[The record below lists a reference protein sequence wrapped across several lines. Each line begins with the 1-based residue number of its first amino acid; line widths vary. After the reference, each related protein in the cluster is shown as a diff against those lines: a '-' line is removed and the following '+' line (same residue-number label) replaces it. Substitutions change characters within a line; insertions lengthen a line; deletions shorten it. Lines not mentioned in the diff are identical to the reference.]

1 MRDAGKLAVFGGAPV
16 MPPGIQRT
24 RWPRW
29 TAPEIEELGRVLKQ
43 EQLFGSDAPQVSLLE
58 QEWARRVGV
67 DYCAAVSSGTAAL
80 HTALWAAGVEPGD
93 EVLVPAY
100 SFMATALAVLHQGAV
115 PVFVDVQRHSY
126 NLDPLEAAKH
136 LTPRTKALVVV
147 HLFGL
152 PADMDEINAV
162 ARRHG
167 LAVIEDCAHALGA
180 VYKGRWTGSLG
191 DAAAFSLNAVKNA
204 VAGEAGL
211 FTTVHPGFFGRLD
224 GLGLRVT
231 LNARR
236 EEGKY
241 PLASLGY
248 NYRCSVVAATLA
260 RGQLARLDELNRIR
274 QQNCERLTEQL
285 RELPGVIPPQV
296 PADRTHVYH
305 MYRVRFDPQALGV
318 EANPAEFRAKVVAAL
333 ACEGVL
339 LRSWMNWTLPSL
351 PIFSDPAGFEACYPW
366 KRTWPAGRVYDARDY
381 PEANRIV
388 QETSMVA
395 EAPTA
400 VTAEIID
407 YLAVGFRKVLSRI
420 DEVLKIKLSDRLCDG
435 GLANQDEIVA
445 QAMAAN
451 R

>member
-1 MRDAGKLAVFGGAPV
+1 
-16 MPPGIQRT
+16 MPPAIQRT

-29 TAPEIEELGRVLKQ
+29 TAAEIEELGRVLKQ
-43 EQLFGSDAPQVSLLE
+43 EQLFGSDAPQVALLE
-58 QEWARRVGV
+58 QEWGRRVGV

-126 NLDPLEAAKH
+126 NLDPVEVAKH
-136 LTPRTKALVVV
+136 ITPRTKALVVV

-152 PADMDEINAV
+152 PADMEEINAV
-162 ARRHG
+162 AHRHG
-167 LAVIEDCAHALGA
+167 LAVIEDCAHAPGA
-180 VYKGRWTGSLG
+180 AYKGRLTGSLG

-211 FTTVHPGFFGRLD
+211 FTTRHPEFFSRLD
-224 GLGLRVT
+224 GLGLRIT
-231 LNARR
+231 LNAPR
-236 EEGKY
+236 EEAKY

-260 RGQLARLDELNRIR
+260 RGQLARLEELNRIR
-274 QQNCERLTEQL
+274 QQNCQRLTEQL
-285 RELPGVIPPQV
+285 SDLPGVILPQV

-305 MYRVRFDPQALGV
+305 MYRVRFDPKALGV
-318 EANPAEFRAKVVAAL
+318 EASPSEFRAKVVAAL

-339 LRSWMNWTLPSL
+339 LRSWMNWTLPAL
-351 PIFSDPAGFEACYPW
+351 PVFADPAGFEARYPW
-366 KRTWPAGRVYDARDY
+366 RRPWPPDRVYDARDY

-388 QETSMVA
+388 EETSMVA

-400 VTAEIID
+400 VNSEIID
-407 YLAVGFRKVLSRI
+407 YLAAGFRKVFSQL

-435 GLANQDEIVA
+435 GLANHDEILA

>member
-1 MRDAGKLAVFGGAPV
+1 MTAGKLAVFGGAPV
-16 MPPGIQRT
+16 MPQGMQRT

-29 TAPEIEELGRVLKQ
+29 TAAEIEELGRVLIE
-43 EQLFGSDAPQVSLLE
+43 EQLFGSDAPQVRLLE
-58 QEWARRVGV
+58 QEWGKRVGV

-80 HTALWAAGVEPGD
+80 HTALWAAGVGPGD

-115 PVFVDVQRHSY
+115 PVFVDVQRHSH
-126 NLDPLEAAKH
+126 NLDPDQIDKH
-136 LTPRTKALVVV
+136 VTPRTKALIVV
-147 HLFGL
+147 HLCGL

-162 ARRHG
+162 AQRHG
-167 LAVIEDCAHALGA
+167 IVVIEDCAHAPGA
-180 VYKGRWTGSLG
+180 TYKGRLTGGLG
-191 DAAAFSLNAVKNA
+191 DAGAFSLNAVKNA

-211 FTTVHPGFFGRLD
+211 FTTRHRDFLDRID

-231 LNARR
+231 LNAPR
-236 EEGKY
+236 EEAKY

-260 RGQLARLDELNRIR
+260 RGQLARLDELNGIR
-274 QQNCERLTEQL
+274 RRNCERLTEQL
-285 RELPGVIPPQV
+285 EDIPGVIPTRV

-305 MYRVRFDPQALGV
+305 MYRVGFDPKALGV
-318 EANPAEFRAKVVAAL
+318 EADPSEFRAKVVAAL

-339 LRSWMNWTLPSL
+339 LRSWMNWTLPAL
-351 PIFSDPAGFEACYPW
+351 PVFSDPAGFEAGYPW
-366 KRTWPAGRVYDARDY
+366 RRTWPADRVYDAVKY

-395 EAPTA
+395 EAPAA
-400 VTAEIID
+400 VGAEIID
-407 YLAVGFRKVLSRI
+407 YLAAGFRKVFSQV
-420 DEVLKIKLSDRLCDG
+420 DEVLKIRLSDPLSDG
-435 GLANQDEIVA
+435 GLANHGEILA
-445 QAMAAN
+445 RAMAAN